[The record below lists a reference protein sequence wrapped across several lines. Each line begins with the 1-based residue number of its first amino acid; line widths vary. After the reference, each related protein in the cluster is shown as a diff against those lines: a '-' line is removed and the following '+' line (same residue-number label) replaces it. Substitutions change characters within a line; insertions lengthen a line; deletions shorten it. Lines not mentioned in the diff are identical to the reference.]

1 MYVYIYVL
9 IYSYIHTYIYTHI
22 YQSIYLYVYIYA
34 YTRRHYR
41 FPQWNTFSYTY
52 VVYVYMRSL
61 SPPEIPRVRTVGAPC
76 SSNRGK
82 FVSRCARTGSGKS
95 TYHFS
100 IVGSLVIS
108 HTIFSI
114 YIIGIKQFLPA
125 CSLWRGGGG
134 SAQRVLMLESGAASL
149 FGYGM
154 ATISRLLKI
163 IGLFCKRAL

>member
-1 MYVYIYVL
+1 MCIYIYIYIHICIYVYTNI
-9 IYSYIHTYIYTHI
+9 YIHIFIYIYMHI
-22 YQSIYLYVYIYA
+22 YA
-34 YTRRHYR
+34 DTYR
-41 FPQWNTFSYTY
+41 FSQWNTFSYIY
-52 VVYVYMRSL
+52 MAYVYMWLL
-61 SPPEIPRVRTVGAPC
+61 SPPTIPCVHTVGAPC

-100 IVGSLVIS
+100 IVSSLVIS